1 MHEAYQNLTA
11 LIHAFGARP
20 ATTEPESRL
29 REYLHRRLAERG
41 LTVFE
46 QPFQSVAS
54 LTPAWLTVSAL
65 FVASA
70 VLGWLN
76 APALW
81 WVGAGCSLAAMAMF
95 WGLVSGRWDVMRL
108 FPQRES
114 ANLIA
119 VAPAHGEAHRRV
131 VLMAH
136 IDSQRAA
143 LMWHPRHVRAFGRN
157 FQLQAG
163 VLMAHTLSALL
174 LALSPLLGLAWLLV
188 VARAIMTL
196 GGWSRCMGW
205 GCCCTASGSCRGC
218 RRERQRV
225 GNRRAADRAG
235 TARRRAAATH
245 RGLGRVHG
253 LRGGRQTQRR
263 VRV

>member
-1 MHEAYQNLTA
+1 MHNTYENLVT

-20 ATTEPESRL
+20 ATTESEARL

-46 QPFQSVAS
+46 QPFRSVAS

-81 WVGAGCSLAAMAMF
+81 WLGTGSSLAAMAMF

-119 VAPAHGEAHRRV
+119 SS
-131 VLMAH
+131 L
-136 IDSQRAA
+136 
-143 LMWHPRHVRAFGRN
+143 
-157 FQLQAG
+157 
-163 VLMAHTLSALL
+163 
-174 LALSPLLGLAWLLV
+174 
-188 VARAIMTL
+188 
-196 GGWSRCMGW
+196 
-205 GCCCTASGSCRGC
+205 
-218 RRERQRV
+218 
-225 GNRRAADRAG
+225 RRARCIGA
-235 TARRRAAATH
+235 
-245 RGLGRVHG
+245 
-253 LRGGRQTQRR
+253 
-263 VRV
+263 

>member
-20 ATTEPESRL
+20 ATTESESRL
-29 REYLHRRLAERG
+29 REYLHRRLHERG

-46 QPFQSVAS
+46 QPFRSVAS

-76 APALW
+76 APLLW
-81 WVGAGCSLAAMAMF
+81 WVGAGSSLAAMAMF

-119 VAPAHGEAHRRV
+119 VVAFAGRSASAYSADSAYRQHSAPR
-131 VLMAH
+131 
-136 IDSQRAA
+136 
-143 LMWHPRHVRAFGRN
+143 
-157 FQLQAG
+157 
-163 VLMAHTLSALL
+163 
-174 LALSPLLGLAWLLV
+174 
-188 VARAIMTL
+188 
-196 GGWSRCMGW
+196 
-205 GCCCTASGSCRGC
+205 
-218 RRERQRV
+218 
-225 GNRRAADRAG
+225 
-235 TARRRAAATH
+235 
-245 RGLGRVHG
+245 
-253 LRGGRQTQRR
+253 
-263 VRV
+263 